1 VLVSRFGSVQ
11 VGEVQASDPL
21 DMSAPVRM
29 STSFVPK
36 ELGAKSGTEWQLPS
50 TFAEEPLSQIVAE
63 PERTTPLLLGVPR
76 GDTRSVAY
84 RLPPG
89 FRPVT
94 LPAAVAEEGPFGSFS
109 MRWRIDGDS
118 IVVDRTLALRTPRV
132 EPKDYPAFRDFI
144 ASMRAADSQRIVLQK
159 ESR

>member
-1 VLVSRFGSVQ
+1 
-11 VGEVQASDPL
+11 
-21 DMSAPVRM
+21 M
-29 STSFVPK
+29 
-36 ELGAKSGTEWQLPS
+36 
-50 TFAEEPLSQIVAE
+50 
-63 PERTTPLLLGVPR
+63 
-76 GDTRSVAY
+76 
-84 RLPPG
+84 
-89 FRPVT
+89 T